1 METKKTRTDTMTVM
15 KDISNDSTEN
25 KVKDNV
31 NRNSKTYG
39 KYTGRKYRKSDTKSY
54 RKTTGK
60 TTKSGRFRLLKDLYG
75 IHSSSGKEGRISRF
89 ICGWIR
95 TNVPGA
101 RTDWDRNT
109 GNIYITKGSSD
120 TYPCMVA
127 HLDQVQ
133 DYHPS
138 DFRAVETDEIIFGYS
153 AKDRKYCGLGADDKN
168 GIWLCIQGLLVTDVL
183 KVAFFVEEE
192 TGCAGSGR
200 ARMEF
205 FDDCR
210 FVIEPDRKGSSDLIT
225 RIGFTDICSDSFIQA
240 TEYSRYGYRETDGM
254 MTDVAELKGQGLGI
268 SCVNVSCGYYEPH
281 TDREYTVKK
290 DLLKSWRFIRHI
302 LTDCREVYRHEAV
315 FERAGDSR
323 TVWWDEYEDAY
334 STVRDAMTEDP
345 TLTPS
350 DIHSFYGEEYPMLCF
365 DDFAMICDDVQ
376 TELQYEENEDMLL

>member
-39 KYTGRKYRKSDTKSY
+39 KYTVRKYRKSDTKSDWK
-54 RKTTGK
+54 RNKNTTR
-60 TTKSGRFRLLKDLYG
+60 SNRFRLLKELYG
-75 IHSSSGKEGRISRF
+75 IHSQSGKEGRLSRF

-95 TNVPGA
+95 TNVHGA
-101 RTDWDRNT
+101 RIERDRST
-109 GNIYITKGSSD
+109 GNIYITKGRSE

-153 AKDRKYCGLGADDKN
+153 AKDRRYCGLGADDKN
-168 GIWLCIQGLLVTDVL
+168 GIWLCLQSLLVTDAL

-192 TGCAGSGR
+192 TGCTGSGR

-210 FVIEPDRKGSSDLIT
+210 L
-225 RIGFTDICSDSFIQA
+225 
-240 TEYSRYGYRETDGM
+240 
-254 MTDVAELKGQGLGI
+254 
-268 SCVNVSCGYYEPH
+268 
-281 TDREYTVKK
+281 
-290 DLLKSWRFIRHI
+290 
-302 LTDCREVYRHEAV
+302 
-315 FERAGDSR
+315 
-323 TVWWDEYEDAY
+323 
-334 STVRDAMTEDP
+334 
-345 TLTPS
+345 
-350 DIHSFYGEEYPMLCF
+350 
-365 DDFAMICDDVQ
+365 
-376 TELQYEENEDMLL
+376 